1 MNKKNTLTGIAVAV
15 LVAAATGAAIWLGG
29 SKGGEE
35 PAKKTFSAKKKTPAK
50 AATAKRS
57 AVRASR
63 IKSFSNAAAKP
74 DIKLADEEYDS
85 LSDEMKKLID
95 SLQDAL
101 DREDRKSVSKL
112 TEQILVTQRKN
123 GVDAVPPYVRAKAV
137 EAISWFL
144 PETLADLIA
153 FMADSDPEVLEDVMD
168 KFSEAIDDPDL
179 GDRELSSILKSVAK
193 VINDEDAIESLL
205 LSVESDMRNSV
216 AVDTYLELWETGT
229 DAVKAKIAES
239 VVDFTGEDEIDSP
252 DKLKEWLKEN
262 PDDEDDEEFY
272 AGGDS
277 ADSDT
282 DE

>member
-35 PAKKTFSAKKKTPAK
+35 PAKKTFSAKKKAPAK
-50 AATAKRS
+50 AAAAKRP

-216 AVDTYLELWETGT
+216 AVETYLELWETGT